1 MNWFVVLAPLLLLPI
16 VFLFAFVG
24 CLDGEESL
32 GSVTG
37 WDQGVILEW
46 NGLPANAERLT
57 FSCHIATKSEGVSE
71 WRNSATTPPLAPTD
85 SPAIKLLVAHADE
98 INGLFHCTA
107 SCELVAKDGAG
118 ADLDLMDP
126 DPARRT
132 ITKNFPPGITEW
144 HFGLVPLIG
153 AAGEVPAL
161 LVTGG

>member
-1 MNWFVVLAPLLLLPI
+1 MNWFVALAPLLLLPI

-46 NGLPANAERLT
+46 NGLPANADRLT
-57 FSCHIATKSEGVSE
+57 FSCHIATKPAGASAS
-71 WRNSATTPPLAPTD
+71 RNSTTTPPLAPTD
-85 SPAIKLLVAHADE
+85 SLAIKLLVAYADE

-144 HFGLVPLIG
+144 QFDLVPSSGQPGKFQLS
-153 AAGEVPAL
+153 
-161 LVTGG
+161 